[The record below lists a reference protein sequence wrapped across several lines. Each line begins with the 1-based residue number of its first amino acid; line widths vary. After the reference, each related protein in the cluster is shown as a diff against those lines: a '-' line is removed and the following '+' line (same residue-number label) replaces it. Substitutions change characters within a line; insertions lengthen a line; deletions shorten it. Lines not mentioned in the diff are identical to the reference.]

1 MKKVNVILL
10 LSLFFVITGG
20 LNAYAQ
26 MCECMGQMGEGMQG
40 DMPMMGGMKHDDKE
54 MMEGCMGE
62 DNPLW
67 KHLLSLGLDE
77 KQKDTIR
84 EIKSGLMKDTIKKK
98 AEVQI
103 AKLELKDLLHKDP
116 VDLKAVEAKLRQI
129 AEIETDI
136 QLSHIKTKEAVK
148 AKLTPDQR
156 EKLKQMTGMDMMMGG
171 KGMMPGCGMMGGMM
185 QHGDSGMNPSAG
197 KAEKQPATEQ
207 KHH

>member
-26 MCECMGQMGEGMQG
+26 MCECMGQMGEGMQE
-40 DMPMMGGMKHDDKE
+40 DMPMMGGMKHDGKG

-62 DNPLW
+62 DHHIW
-67 KHLLSLGLDE
+67 RHLMGLGLDE

-84 EIKSGLMKDTIKKK
+84 EIKSGLMKDMIKKK
-98 AEVQI
+98 AERQI

-116 VDLKAVEAKLRQI
+116 VDMKAVEAKLKQI

-136 QLSHIKTKEAVK
+136 QLSHLKTKETVK
-148 AKLTPDQR
+148 AKLTPEQR
-156 EKLKQMTGMDMMMGG
+156 EKLKQLTGMDMMMGG
-171 KGMMPGCGMMGGMM
+171 KGMKPSCGMMGGMM
-185 QHGDSGMNPSAG
+185 QHGDSGMNPPAG
-197 KAEKQPATEQ
+197 KEEKPPAAEQ